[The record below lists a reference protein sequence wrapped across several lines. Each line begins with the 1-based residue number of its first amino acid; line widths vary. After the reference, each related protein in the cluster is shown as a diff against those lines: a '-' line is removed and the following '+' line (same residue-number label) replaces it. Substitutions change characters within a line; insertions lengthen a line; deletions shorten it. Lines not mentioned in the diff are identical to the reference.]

1 MAFIRVKVAKAFSRG
16 QFAKNCL
23 MRVEK
28 TKTVLLIRGKGI
40 DANTAGR
47 KKLNTQG
54 GNFKKFSEIQLL
66 LDANNFSE
74 DIMQSAYY
82 NILFTV

>member
-1 MAFIRVKVAKAFSRG
+1 MAFILVKVAKAFSRG
-16 QFAKNCL
+16 QFAKSCL

-47 KKLNTQG
+47 KKLSKYPG
-54 GNFKKFSEIQLL
+54 WKF
-66 LDANNFSE
+66 
-74 DIMQSAYY
+74 
-82 NILFTV
+82 